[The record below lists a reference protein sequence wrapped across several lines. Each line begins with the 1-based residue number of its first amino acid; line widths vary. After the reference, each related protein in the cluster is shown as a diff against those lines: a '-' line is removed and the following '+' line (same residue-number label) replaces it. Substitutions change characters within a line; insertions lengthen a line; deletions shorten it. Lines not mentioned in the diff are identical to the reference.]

1 MIENEQ
7 ATLEEDGVAEALSP
21 EFYANSD
28 GVEKPEEKDSKEE
41 LVDFDEL
48 STKVNI
54 ELAELDMT
62 EDSAEMVG
70 ALTKIANAGN
80 PEWRVWA
87 GKMMVWHGEMA
98 KIIKAMG

>member
-7 ATLEEDGVAEALSP
+7 VALEEDGVAEALSP
-21 EFYANSD
+21 EFYANE
-28 GVEKPEEKDSKEE
+28 EKPEEKDSKEE

-48 STKVNI
+48 STKVNT

-62 EDSAEMVG
+62 EDSKEIVG
-70 ALTKIANAGN
+70 TLTKIANAGN
-80 PEWRVWA
+80 SEWRVWA